1 MGYRSHDHHHH
12 HDCGHDH
19 CGHDHC
25 GHGHHG
31 HRHRHDDRDGELD
44 EKRVIDTIVDL
55 VGERVERL
63 LDDRRE
69 HAPPRHDGDEKRII
83 DLIVGLVSEHVREI
97 VVEELDR
104 RLGRAGA
111 PAAPPARGDEP
122 R

>member
-1 MGYRSHDHHHH
+1 MGYRSHDRHHHH
-12 HDCGHDH
+12 HDCDHDH
-19 CGHDHC
+19 G

-31 HRHRHDDRDGELD
+31 HHHHHDDREGEFD

-69 HAPPRHDGDEKRII
+69 SAPRRHDGDEKRII

-111 PAAPPARGDEP
+111 PVPPPAGGDEP